1 MLLANNCNE
10 THEATRW
17 GGGKKEG
24 KGLIRK
30 RERTDVIGKGTGKS
44 SDGECD
50 ADAVCACARMP
61 KLNSSVSL
69 IKNQIHNNL
78 V

>member
-1 MLLANNCNE
+1 M
-10 THEATRW
+10 
-17 GGGKKEG
+17 
-24 KGLIRK
+24 IRK